1 MVETYYD
8 VLGVSPDAGQGA
20 IDAAYRER
28 VKETHPDLNDA
39 ADASEQFQTVKTAH
53 EVLGDADERARYDR
67 LGHGSYVRFVGG
79 GPSPENEDG
88 PGAGDAGSAGG
99 RTRDRS
105 RSQTS
110 ANRRG
115 RAGAGGSSGD
125 RSGSDGART
134 DGWYSD
140 PYASEQT
147 SDGRRTYD
155 FTEDVWEERDGFD
168 FGGST
173 DTGGSTGGASTESTT
188 REDPTESFTREEEEA
203 YRETRERAR
212 EARNGGNSG
221 RQTGQ
226 TDGGYAVH
234 DWQDDAV
241 DRPPIRL
248 NLTQDHAVVASIVFV
263 LYPVF
268 LFSAVT
274 PMFSTLTNVVVGVC
288 TLLTMGYLMTLP
300 ELGLLVFGAWSVL
313 APIVVL
319 TVAPWPAVSVLT
331 MLVLG
336 VTWIP
341 FGYSLMVASVTR

>member
-1 MVETYYD
+1 
-8 VLGVSPDAGQGA
+8 
-20 IDAAYRER
+20 
-28 VKETHPDLNDA
+28 
-39 ADASEQFQTVKTAH
+39 
-53 EVLGDADERARYDR
+53 
-67 LGHGSYVRFVGG
+67 VRFVGDG
-79 GPSPENEDG
+79 ASPENEDG
-88 PGAGDAGSAGG
+88 SGSGDARSAGG

-115 RAGAGGSSGD
+115 RAGAGEQPGD
-125 RSGSDGART
+125 RSGSKGART
-134 DGWYSD
+134 DGWYAD
-140 PYASEQT
+140 PFASEQT

-168 FGGST
+168 FGGDSST
-173 DTGGSTGGASTESTT
+173 ETGSTGTDSGSATA
-188 REDPTESFTREEEEA
+188 REDPTESFTREEKEA
-203 YRETRERAR
+203 YREARERAR
-212 EARNGGNSG
+212 GARNGGNSG
-221 RQTGQ
+221 RATGQ

-234 DWQDDAV
+234 DWEDDAV

-248 NLTQDHAVVASIVFV
+248 DLTQDHAVVAAIVFV

-274 PMFSTLTNVVVGVC
+274 PMFSTLTNVVVGIC

-319 TVAPWPAVSVLT
+319 TVAPWPALSVFT